1 VCYSCS
7 VHYLPTL
14 VLRTIGSPFQEGARI
29 YEGDFAV
36 GKEKIKLRHGRKDF
50 QVRRWLW
57 DIWRSFNGR
66 GRSVPRTQTLKL
78 AKSSPARHAH
88 TRAHA
93 THAHALPN
101 LATSGTAWARG
112 VKQWRKHA
120 TYKEYACITVDITDS
135 DSRSSCTVRRS
146 MAQVILIVVLW

>member
-1 VCYSCS
+1 MRAT
-7 VHYLPTL
+7 LPL
-14 VLRTIGSPFQEGARI
+14 VRRRSSYGMGARI
-29 YEGDFAV
+29 SRCVGGCGTFGVRSTAAV
-36 GKEKIKLRHGRKDF
+36 A
-50 QVRRWLW
+50 RRQ
-57 DIWRSFNGR
+57 G
-66 GRSVPRTQTLKL
+66 LKL

-135 DSRSSCTVRRS
+135 DSRSTCTVRRS
-146 MAQVILIVVLW
+146 MAQVILIVVLLLSTNVGSDALCRCLVRALCICMGCRALP